1 MSQTTGKTST
11 YIRNANVKESTQVQ
25 TGFKKTRFLHQA
37 TQGQTL
43 IQLTSLTTPTGAVN
57 YAAPNISELSQTNL
71 LQWSSNLTLTSSLR
85 GVLIQNIS
93 YIVTG
98 ATTIRLLF
106 DAADAEIF
114 EGVIDHQART
124 GLTMV
129 DASPIV
135 SSGTLVAGETDFNV
149 GTPYKVGEFSSQR
162 HGVVLVYL
170 DGQLMYRNTGNQLP
184 GPNVEGDYREVD
196 AGGGLG
202 TLIKFN
208 TPDPVNDR
216 LVSVV
221 SIGALVEKP
230 NGSQLAV
237 QESLQ
242 GQIDAM
248 VPTLAALA
256 GVPNTTFQGTPNNTD
271 LKAFGDRVLQAEQDI
286 DNHETR
292 ITTLESF
299 PVAPFFLTSGTKT
312 PVASGRWALLTDNS
326 FTLTPGTWIVNAR
339 AFAFNS
345 GSNPNYGKVFCTIS
359 TVNGDDTATF
369 PGFSSP
375 NITVYGPVDN
385 VQDMP
390 SSNDSPDWMT
400 RVENILMVVTANTA
414 IFANVY
420 VEVGTPANSR
430 LLTNL
435 WGWRIR

>member
-11 YIRNANVKESTQVQ
+11 YIRNANVKESTQIQ

-37 TQGQTL
+37 TQGNTL
-43 IQLTSLTTPTGAVN
+43 IQLTSLTTPSGAVN

-93 YIVTG
+93 YVITG
-98 ATTIRLLF
+98 AQTIKLLF
-106 DAADAEIF
+106 EAADAEIF

-129 DASPIV
+129 DATPLV
-135 SSGTLVAGETDFNV
+135 ASGTLAAGQTDFNV
-149 GTPYKVGEFSSQR
+149 GTPFKVGEYASQR

-170 DGQLMYRNTGNQLP
+170 DGQLMYRNTGNQVP
-184 GPNVEGDYREVD
+184 GPGVEGDYQEVN

-202 TLIKFN
+202 VLIRFN
-208 TPDPVNDR
+208 TPDLINDR
-216 LVSVV
+216 AVSVISV
-221 SIGALVEKP
+221 GSLVEKP

-248 VPTLAALA
+248 VPTLAALS
-256 GVPNTTFQGTPNNTD
+256 GQPTTAFQGTPNNTD
-271 LKAFGDRVLQAEQDI
+271 LKAFGDRVLSAEQTI
-286 DNHETR
+286 SNHETR
-292 ITTLESF
+292 VTNLESF
-299 PVAPFFLTSGTKT
+299 PVAPFTLTSGTKT
-312 PVASGRWALLTDNS
+312 PVASARWALLTGNS

-345 GSNPNYGKVFCTIS
+345 GSNPNYSRVHCTIS

-369 PGFSSP
+369 PNFSSP
-375 NITVYGPVDN
+375 NVTVYGPVDN

-390 SSNDSPDWMT
+390 TSNDSPDWMT
-400 RVENILMVVTANTA
+400 RVESVLMVVTANTT

-420 VEVGTPANSR
+420 VEVGTPTNSR

-435 WGWRIR
+435 WG